1 MDLRSCRTGSG
12 LRDASGVDFA
22 NNSDYILKEDNDMLR
37 KARIITMICLAG
49 SVVLTAGLVIA
60 NLVLACLDLAKPKE
74 RWH

>member
-1 MDLRSCRTGSG
+1 
-12 LRDASGVDFA
+12 
-22 NNSDYILKEDNDMLR
+22 MLR